1 MNLFQKCFTGSF
13 ILHLIFIIVYYFP
26 SIVAF
31 ASNDDTVY
39 DASKIANNNV
49 DVDFIAELPDS
60 ILLGGSTNPAPVQ
73 KEEWVEGTG
82 KDKPDANN
90 TDVNINKLSGT
101 GTDADGY
108 MFADLADRQPIPMID
123 FNPNDYFPKEA
134 RSANIFRRTVVVR
147 FQVNENGSINSAKII
162 SPAAG
167 YGFDEA
173 AIKVA
178 NKIRFRPGKE
188 KGKPKRMY
196 VDYQLIFEFED

>member
-13 ILHLIFIIVYYFP
+13 ILHIIIAIIYYFP
-26 SIVAF
+26 SIMAF
-31 ASNDDTVY
+31 ASNEDVVY
-39 DASKIANNNV
+39 DANKIANINV
-49 DVDFIAELPDS
+49 DVDFIDDLPAS
-60 ILLGGSTNPAPVQ
+60 IILGGSTNPAPVQ
-73 KEEWVEGTG
+73 KEEWIEGTG

-90 TDVNINKLSGT
+90 TDMNINKLSGT

-134 RSANIFRRTVVVR
+134 RSANIFSKTVVIR
-147 FQVNENGSINSAKII
+147 IQVNENGSIKSTKII

-173 AIKVA
+173 AVKVV
-178 NKIRFRPGKE
+178 NKIRFRPGKS
-188 KGKPKRMY
+188 KGKPVKMS
-196 VDYQLIFEFED
+196 VDLPLKFEFED